1 VRGARCRADTAS
13 GIGRIMVDLRHGIVV
28 VESSLP
34 EDMTLPER
42 RRARLAETYAQGP
55 THGRRFTPAGIPD
68 SRVPG
73 FSEGGRDTQPGTQ
86 NPLREGS

>member
-1 VRGARCRADTAS
+1 
-13 GIGRIMVDLRHGIVV
+13 MVDLRLGIVI

-42 RRARLAETYAQGP
+42 RRARLAEKLTLRVQL
-55 THGRRFTPAGIPD
+55 TRERLTLSGIPD

-73 FSEGGRDTQPGTQ
+73 FSKGGRDTQPGTQ
-86 NPLREGS
+86 NPPPEGS